1 MVGDRDTNS
10 GHQEL
15 CVGHSTLTSTP
26 LGTVS
31 LDTLNPCASLA
42 DTEGNLKGTESGQ
55 LELFIVS
62 EDISPFIQG
71 HFISLCINQ
80 V

>member
-1 MVGDRDTNS
+1 M
-10 GHQEL
+10 L
-15 CVGHSTLTSTP
+15 LK
-26 LGTVS
+26 S

-42 DTEGNLKGTESGQ
+42 DTEGYLKGTESGQ
-55 LELFIVS
+55 LELFSVS